1 MAPGSQLAPSRV
13 GAGDW
18 SVFRL
23 GSKGLLDRPSRW
35 PLEKNLSLLCIER
48 DELMWQR

>member
-1 MAPGSQLAPSRV
+1 MIRGSQLAPSRV

-23 GSKGLLDRPSRW
+23 GSKGLLDGSSRW
-35 PLEKNLSLLCIER
+35 PLEKNLSLLCIEH
-48 DELMWQR
+48 DKLTQQR